1 MRLLGV
7 AVQKPREIAVRVLQR
22 RETEPAFVEDIFEQ
36 ELAEARISPVD
47 RALCQ
52 ELVYGICR
60 WQETLDWLIA
70 RKTEGREQRADMAI
84 LLRLG
89 LYQMFWL
96 DRIPNHAAVHETV
109 EIAKKMGFIPQSGFI
124 NAILRGYTR
133 EQDATKKL
141 LQELKTTQ
149 PAIGHSHPNWLY
161 EKWRERWGAEKTAA
175 LMNWNNTPPKIF
187 ARINTLKTN
196 FGSLKQLW
204 EIEGVKFTAH
214 KFDWVDDNI
223 IFEVGRVTP
232 CAPGSDVASD
242 GAPGVTRPTLDLAKL
257 KSFQKGFFYIQD
269 PSTLLAVRELDVKP
283 GQTVLDLCA
292 APGGKTTFI
301 AQLMQNRGKIFAQD
315 NALDR
320 LDLIRENYIRLGIT
334 CVDVSLAPTQIIERP
349 SLLFDRILVDA
360 PCSNTGVMRRRV
372 DLRWRIEPEEIAR
385 LRQEQLDLLRSAAPR
400 LKPGGIL
407 VYSTCSLEP
416 EENQEVAEQFLK
428 EHPQFKLENERELK
442 PFDEGVDGAFVAKLK
457 NT

>member
-1 MRLLGV
+1 M
-7 AVQKPREIAVRVLQR
+7 RVLQL
-22 RETEPAFVEDIFEQ
+22 RETEPAFVEDLFER

-70 RKTEGREQRADMAI
+70 QKTEGREQRSDMAI

-109 EIAKKMGFIPQSGFI
+109 EIAKKMGFVPQAGFI
-124 NAILRGYTR
+124 NAILRTYTR
-133 EQDATKKL
+133 EQDATRKL
-141 LQELKTTQ
+141 LQELKVSQ
-149 PAIGHSHPNWLY
+149 PAIGLSHPNWLY
-161 EKWRERWGAEKTAA
+161 EKWRARWDVEKTSA
-175 LMNWNNTPPKIF
+175 LMQWNNTPPKTF
-187 ARINTLKTN
+187 ARVNTLKIANFKELTN
-196 FGSLKQLW
+196 MW
-204 EIEGVKFTAH
+204 DIEEVKYIPR
-214 KFDWVDDNI
+214 KFDWTDENLV
-223 IFEVGRVTP
+223 FELESHP
-232 CAPGSDVASD
+232 P
-242 GAPGVTRPTLDLAKL
+242 LAKL

-269 PSTLLAVRELDVKP
+269 PSTLLSVRELDVKS

-301 AQLMQNRGKIFAQD
+301 AQLMQNRGKLFAQD
-315 NALDR
+315 NDEER
-320 LDLIRENYIRLGIT
+320 LELVRENYLRLGIT
-334 CVDVSLAPTQIIERP
+334 CVDVSLAPNHVIEKP
-349 SLLFDRILVDA
+349 SLRFDRILIDA

-385 LRQEQLDLLRSAAPR
+385 LRQEQLDLLRRAAPR

-416 EENQEVAEQFLK
+416 EENQEVVEQFLK
-428 EHPQFKLENERELK
+428 EHEEFKLERTRELV
-442 PFDEGVDGAFVAKLK
+442 PFTDQVDGAFVTKFSSK
-457 NT
+457 